1 MSEPT
6 TSASASN
13 NTGRRS
19 SSPYSST
26 TAAATGSGGAPV
38 FPAMKKAK
46 SQGGACSLDGNKNG
60 QQQITPHV
68 HFGAHSPMIE
78 DDPSDGAMEAS
89 PSSAFLDAACLH
101 QEEESP
107 PICLGRRPRLR
118 ILRKSLCMFYWQLCE
133 EALSTPLL
141 KLIYPI
147 DQFLDFVCEAKPTL
161 PSNFEENTWATLKSA
176 ISAIFLKQ
184 PDPCDLEKLYQAVND
199 LCLHKMGGTLYQ
211 RIEKECEEFICAAL
225 QALVGQSEDLVVF
238 LSLVEKCWQDFCDQM
253 LMIRGIAL
261 YLDRTYV
268 KQNPNVRSLW
278 DMGLQLFRK
287 HLSLASEVEHK
298 TVFGL
303 LKMIE
308 SERLGEAVDRT
319 LLSHLLKFFTAL
331 GIYPESFEKPFLE
344 CTSEFYAAEGVK
356 YIQQSDV
363 PDYLKHVE
371 MPTLPGC
378 KYKKAISSYCRKATS
393 ERHISAISD
402 KGFTVLM
409 DGKRIEDL
417 HRMYVL
423 FSRVNALESLRQS
436 LNQYIRRTGQGMV
449 MDEEKDKDMVSCLL
463 EFKANLDRIWE
474 ESFLKNEAFSNTI
487 KDAFEYLINL
497 RQNKPAEL
505 IAKFVDEK
513 LRAGNKGASEEE
525 LEGTLDKVLVLFRFI
540 QGKDVF
546 EAFYKKDLAKRL
558 LLGKSAS
565 IDAEKSMITKL
576 KTECGSQFTNKLEGM
591 FKDIELSK
599 EINESFKQSSQ
610 ARTKLPSG
618 IEMSVHVLTTG
629 YWPTYPPMDV
639 RLPHEL
645 NVYQDI
651 FKEFYLSKYSG
662 RRLMWQNSLGHCVL
676 KAEFPKGKKELAV
689 SLFQTVVLMLFN
701 DAQKLSFQDI
711 KDSTGIE
718 DKELRRTL
726 QSLACGK
733 FRVLNKIPKGRDVE
747 DEDTFVFND
756 QFNAPLYRIKVNAIQ
771 MKETVE
777 ENTSTTERVFQ
788 DRQYQVDAA
797 IVRIMKTRKMLSHT
811 LLITELFQQNAR
823 NKGLYRQ
830 FFATLCTLKSVKR
843 SDGLADSGRGGRGI
857 IVIFIGNERGVEGGG
872 GGFVVGIVIRVEIV
886 IYGFAAFLETGFAR
900 DLDRTPAQR
909 HRCYGYQR
917 RRHRP
922 HLRRSLVC
930 FLTRS
935 SLLSGALGK
944 RIKLLAVKWA
954 GSRRAVWPN
963 EVKQAHYD
971 IS

>member
-1 MSEPT
+1 MSQPT
-6 TSASASN
+6 TNKSIK
-13 NTGRRS
+13 RS
-19 SSPYSST
+19 SSSS
-26 TAAATGSGGAPV
+26 AAASPILS
-38 FPAMKKAK
+38 AMKKAK
-46 SQGGACSLDGNKNG
+46 SQVT
-60 QQQITPHV
+60 TPHV
-68 HFGAHSPMIE
+68 HFTDNPMTE
-78 DDPSDGAMEAS
+78 DDPNDVLMEAS
-89 PSSAFLDAACLH
+89 PSSSAFGRVVAGSGGGITSNLSRKKAT
-101 QEEESP
+101 P
-107 PICLGRRPRLR
+107 PQPTKKLVIKLVKVISSCEVN
-118 ILRKSLCMFYWQLCE
+118 LCCMLI
-133 EALSTPLL
+133 LST
-141 KLIYPI
+141 
-147 DQFLDFVCEAKPTL
+147 DQFLDFFLVAKPTL

-199 LCLHKMGGTLYQ
+199 LCLHKMGGSLYQ
-211 RIEKECEEFICAAL
+211 RIEKECESFISSAL
-225 QALVGQSEDLVVF
+225 QSLVGQSEDLVVF

-268 KQNPNVRSLW
+268 KQTPNVRSLW

-287 HLSLASEVEHK
+287 HLSAASEVEHK

-303 LKMIE
+303 LKMID

-319 LLSHLLKFFTAL
+319 LLNHLLKMFTAL
-331 GIYPESFEKPFLE
+331 GIYQESFEKPFLE
-344 CTSEFYAAEGVK
+344 RSSEFYAAEGAK
-356 YIQQSDV
+356 YMQQSDV

-371 MPTLPGC
+371 IRLQEEHERCLLYLDDST
-378 KYKKAISSYCRKATS
+378 RKPLVATAERQLL
-393 ERHISAISD
+393 ERHIPAILD
-402 KGFTVLM
+402 KGFMMLM

-417 HRMYVL
+417 QRMYVL
-423 FSRVNALESLRQS
+423 FTRVNALESLRQS
-436 LNQYIRRTGQGMV
+436 LNQYIRRAGQTIV
-449 MDEEKDKDMVSCLL
+449 MDDEKDKDMVSGLL

-474 ESFLKNEAFSNTI
+474 ESFSKNEAFSNTI
-487 KDAFEYLINL
+487 KDAFEHLINL
-497 RQNKPAEL
+497 RQNRPAEL

-513 LRAGNKGASEEE
+513 LRAGNKGTSEEE
-525 LEGTLDKVLVLFRFI
+525 LEGTLDKVLVLFRYI

-591 FKDIELSK
+591 FKDVELSK

-618 IEMSVHVLTTG
+618 IELSVHVLTTG

-676 KAEFPKGKKELAV
+676 KADFPKGKKELAV

-711 KDSTGIE
+711 KESTSIE
-718 DKELRRTL
+718 DKELKRTL

-733 FRVLNKIPKGRDVE
+733 FRVLQKIPKGRDVE
-747 DEDTFVFND
+747 DDDIFFFND

-777 ENTSTTERVFQ
+777 ENASTTERVFQ

-811 LLITELFQQNAR
+811 LLITELFQQVMESSSPSPSPSPSSSYAR
-823 NKGLYRQ
+823 VCVCVCVCIDQVKTEYALIFMSQ
-830 FFATLCTLKSVKR
+830 LKFPIKP
-843 SDGLADSGRGGRGI
+843 AD
-857 IVIFIGNERGVEGGG
+857 
-872 GGFVVGIVIRVEIV
+872 
-886 IYGFAAFLETGFAR
+886 LK
-900 DLDRTPAQR
+900 
-909 HRCYGYQR
+909 
-917 RRHRP
+917 
-922 HLRRSLVC
+922 
-930 FLTRS
+930 
-935 SLLSGALGK
+935 K
-944 RIKLLAVKWA
+944 RIESLIDREYLERDKNNPQIYNYLA
-954 GSRRAVWPN
+954 
-963 EVKQAHYD
+963 
-971 IS
+971 

>member
-1 MSEPT
+1 
-6 TSASASN
+6 
-13 NTGRRS
+13 
-19 SSPYSST
+19 
-26 TAAATGSGGAPV
+26 
-38 FPAMKKAK
+38 MKKAK
-46 SQGGACSLDGNKNG
+46 SQAVACSLDPKNG
-60 QQQITPHV
+60 LQPPPHPPPPSSH
-68 HFGAHSPMIE
+68 HFP
-78 DDPSDGAMEAS
+78 DDDFDPSAMALDDDLK
-89 PSSAFLDAACLH
+89 PDDADAAACSRPSAGGVTANL
-101 QEEESP
+101 SRKKATP
-107 PICLGRRPRLR
+107 PQPA
-118 ILRKSLCMFYWQLCE
+118 KKQLVIK
-133 EALSTPLL
+133 LL
-141 KLIYPI
+141 K
-147 DQFLDFVCEAKPTL
+147 AKPTL
-161 PSNFEENTWATLKSA
+161 PTNFEEDTWAKLKSA

-199 LCLHKMGGTLYQ
+199 LCLHKMGGNLYQ
-211 RIEKECEEFICAAL
+211 RIEKECESHIRAAL
-225 QALVGQSEDLVVF
+225 QSLVGQSPDLVVF
-238 LSLVEKCWQDFCDQM
+238 LSLVEKCWQDLCDQM

-268 KQNPNVRSLW
+268 KQTPNVRSLW

-287 HLSLASEVEHK
+287 HLSLSPEVEHK
-298 TVFGL
+298 TVTGL
-303 LKMIE
+303 LRMIE
-308 SERLGEAVDRT
+308 RERLGEAVDRT
-319 LLSHLLKFFTAL
+319 LLNHLLKMFTAL
-331 GIYPESFEKPFLE
+331 GIYLESFEKPFLE
-344 CTSEFYAAEGVK
+344 CTSEFYAAEGMK
-356 YIQQSDV
+356 YMQQSDV

-371 MPTLPGC
+371 IRLHEEHERCLLYLDAST
-378 KYKKAISSYCRKATS
+378 RKPLVATAERQLL
-393 ERHISAISD
+393 ERHISAILD
-402 KGFTVLM
+402 KGFMMLM
-409 DGKRIEDL
+409 DGNRIEDL
-417 HRMYVL
+417 QRMYLL
-423 FSRVNALESLRQS
+423 FSRVNALESLRQALS
-436 LNQYIRRTGQGMV
+436 SYIRRTGQGIV

-463 EFKANLDRIWE
+463 EFKASLDTIWE
-474 ESFLKNEAFSNTI
+474 ESFSRNEAFCNTI
-487 KDAFEYLINL
+487 KDAFEHLINL
-497 RQNKPAEL
+497 RQNRPAEL
-505 IAKFVDEK
+505 IAKFLDEK
-513 LRAGNKGASEEE
+513 LRAGNKGTSEEE

-610 ARTKLPSG
+610 ARTKLPTG

-733 FRVLNKIPKGRDVE
+733 VRVLQKVRGYGRNWREVE
-747 DEDTFVFND
+747 DDDSFMFNEG
-756 QFNAPLYRIKVNAIQ
+756 FTAPLYRIKVNAIQ

-797 IVRIMKTRKMLSHT
+797 IVRIMKTRKVLSHT
-811 LLITELFQQNAR
+811 LLITELFQQ
-823 NKGLYRQ
+823 
-830 FFATLCTLKSVKR
+830 LKFPIKP
-843 SDGLADSGRGGRGI
+843 AD
-857 IVIFIGNERGVEGGG
+857 
-872 GGFVVGIVIRVEIV
+872 
-886 IYGFAAFLETGFAR
+886 LK
-900 DLDRTPAQR
+900 
-909 HRCYGYQR
+909 
-917 RRHRP
+917 
-922 HLRRSLVC
+922 
-930 FLTRS
+930 
-935 SLLSGALGK
+935 K
-944 RIKLLAVKWA
+944 RIESLIDREYLERDKNNPQIYNYLA
-954 GSRRAVWPN
+954 
-963 EVKQAHYD
+963 
-971 IS
+971 